1 MYERIR
7 PDEINAL
14 PLIAFEG
21 EIALIETKEDGD
33 NAVKEI
39 LKGDSI
45 LGFDTESKPV
55 FKKGIIQRL
64 ALIQLSNGNKTWLF
78 RVLKCGIPDT
88 LAQLLSDES
97 ILKIGLAITDDG
109 KKIHHDFGITTKG
122 LLDISTL
129 SNECG
134 YIENGLRNLTARVLG
149 YRISKAQQTSNWEAE
164 ELSEAQQIYAATDA
178 WLGRELY
185 QTLLNEKLAGD
196 YSEV

>member
-1 MYERIR
+1 MYERIH

-21 EIALIETKEDGD
+21 EIVLVETEKDSNEAVQEIMEGD
-33 NAVKEI
+33 
-39 LKGDSI
+39 LL

-64 ALIQLSNGNKTWLF
+64 ALIQLCNGEKTWLF
-78 RVLKCGIPDT
+78 RVLKTGIPNK
-88 LAQLLSDES
+88 LAKLLTDES

-109 KKIHHDFGITTKG
+109 KKIHHDFGISPKG
-122 LLDISTL
+122 LFDISTL
-129 SNECG
+129 SKECG

-149 YRISKAQQTSNWEAE
+149 CRISKAQQTSNWEAE

-185 QTLLNEKLAGD
+185 LALINEKLAGD
-196 YSEV
+196 YSEI